1 MEKNT
6 LENNIHDPDRWDM
19 SRLDKELDFEILEEI
34 PEVKSVEHSTI
45 FQLFFL
51 PILALVIIAVIPITL
66 SFIFNNQREIGI
78 AGNTPFTSLEN
89 PLLLQAAEEINDKRR
104 EVDLRD
110 IQIRHY
116 QNRVLEMDNKLQILQ
131 GVMEESL
138 QVRESTLLEEN
149 SRTLEK
155 ERARLE
161 ASGQSREQ
169 INQALNI
176 LKADLDAIY
185 NDKMEEF
192 RLLEMT
198 AYKRRLTNLQYE
210 KTSLEENLNTAV
222 KERQALAENLDSDE
236 TELLAQ
242 LYQEENFLDIINAG
256 IDKDLE
262 ILKET
267 KKVENYWLN
276 ELANQYLRLIDAI
289 TTRNYE
295 MAQTHL
301 DTLENLFSDSAAAR
315 LPGISIRNEADRELV
330 RFFSAYL
337 ASLKKNDLSALIAES
352 KLLVDLAVTNLEAG
366 RYQEADINWRQ
377 LTSNWSLMD
386 QVTKGYLKT
395 YSELIALEVTQ
406 FTRLSKSSLLSGDYQ
421 EASSSWM
428 SGLEQIPAPVG
439 NELMSFWQLWESTTN
454 KRLEEKDLIMF
465 TALAIEKEDSAAR
478 YEQLN
483 RQLER
488 VSSERDEAVRQTAL
502 AVAANTAANTAA
514 AAAAD
519 KAAETAGI
527 SETARSVDSEKLSAA
542 EVRISTLEDELTDLK
557 NRLIESEAALKA
569 IESST
574 PVAASQWHLYGIIV
588 QVRGETLVVEPL
600 TNQIPPGGSEIRVMH
615 SLGQDR
621 VIHLAD
627 GSIVQANATRAT
639 CRILSDSDGAEIYGT
654 PKVDDLIYISA
665 Y

>member
-51 PILALVIIAVIPITL
+51 PILALIIIAVIPITL
-66 SFIFNNQREIGI
+66 SFTFNNQREKSIT
-78 AGNTPFTSLEN
+78 GNLPFTSLEN

-116 QNRVLEMDNKLQILQ
+116 QNRVLEMDSKLHILQ

-138 QVRESTLLEEN
+138 HVRESTLLEEN
-149 SRTLEK
+149 SRSLEK

-161 ASGQSREQ
+161 SSGQSREQ
-169 INQALNI
+169 INQALNM
-176 LKADLDAIY
+176 LKAGLDTIY
-185 NDKMEEF
+185 NDRMEEF

-198 AYKRRLTNLQYE
+198 AYKRRLTNLQDE

-222 KERQALAENLDSDE
+222 KERQTLAENLDTDE
-236 TELLAQ
+236 SELLTQ
-242 LYQEENFLDIINAG
+242 LYQEENFLDIVNAG

-276 ELANQYLRLIDAI
+276 ELANQYLRLIEAI

-301 DTLENLFSDSAAAR
+301 NALEDLFSDTTAAQ

-337 ASLKKNDLSALIAES
+337 ASLKNNDPSALIAES
-352 KLLVDLAVTNLEAG
+352 KLLVDLATTNLEAG

-377 LTSNWSLMD
+377 LTTNWPLMNLA
-386 QVTKGYLKT
+386 TRGYLKT
-395 YSELIALEVTQ
+395 YSELIALEVKQ
-406 FTRLSKSSLLSGDYQ
+406 FTRLSKSSLISGDYQ
-421 EASSSWM
+421 EASSSWI

-439 NELMSFWQLWESTTN
+439 NELISFWQLWESTTN
-454 KRLEEKDLIMF
+454 KRLEEKDLTML
-465 TALAIEKEDSAAR
+465 TAMAME
-478 YEQLN
+478 
-483 RQLER
+483 
-488 VSSERDEAVRQTAL
+488 
-502 AVAANTAANTAA
+502 
-514 AAAAD
+514 
-519 KAAETAGI
+519 
-527 SETARSVDSEKLSAA
+527 
-542 EVRISTLEDELTDLK
+542 
-557 NRLIESEAALKA
+557 
-569 IESST
+569 
-574 PVAASQWHLYGIIV
+574 
-588 QVRGETLVVEPL
+588 
-600 TNQIPPGGSEIRVMH
+600 
-615 SLGQDR
+615 
-621 VIHLAD
+621 
-627 GSIVQANATRAT
+627 
-639 CRILSDSDGAEIYGT
+639 
-654 PKVDDLIYISA
+654 
-665 Y
+665 